1 MSRQFL
7 DERMFSVAL
16 SREDAFEDFRDAARG
31 LIGSDAAPRDVTW
44 RVRDGDL
51 LGGKAPP
58 ESSVS
63 FSVPGAYVQLAESV
77 VCHRDPERFAL
88 LYELLWRI
96 THGERE
102 LLSVVS
108 DPLVHRLQRMEKSVR
123 RDMHKMTAF
132 LRFRRVDSDEGEH
145 FVAWFE
151 PEYFILRRM
160 LDFFIGRFAA
170 TRWSI
175 LTPQGALH
183 WDSKELTES
192 AGVAHTDAPK
202 TDALEDWWRTY
213 YRATFNPARANLKA
227 MRAEM
232 PKKYWRNMPETALI
246 PGLLAE
252 AESRTQQMVEAAPT
266 APRKTKVLGVAAIN
280 ELAEAASLPA
290 LRDQAKLCE
299 HCPLY
304 RNATQTVFGEGPP
317 DAPLVFVGEQPG
329 DQEDLAGKPFVGP
342 AGQMF
347 DRALADA
354 GIDRTRVYVTNA
366 VKHFKFEPRGKRR
379 IHQKPNNN
387 EIEACRWWLDKEL
400 DLIKPR
406 LTVALGATAAR
417 ALTGRDTTIS
427 RARGRLTILREGVE
441 GFITVH
447 PSFLLRLP
455 DEASKAQEYQR
466 FVEDLR
472 LVAQHL
478 PEIKKAA

>member
-1 MSRQFL
+1 
-7 DERMFSVAL
+7 
-16 SREDAFEDFRDAARG
+16 
-31 LIGSDAAPRDVTW
+31 
-44 RVRDGDL
+44 
-51 LGGKAPP
+51 
-58 ESSVS
+58 
-63 FSVPGAYVQLAESV
+63 
-77 VCHRDPERFAL
+77 
-88 LYELLWRI
+88 LLWRI

-102 LLSVVS
+102 LMSVAS
-108 DPLVHRLQRMEKSVR
+108 DPRVHRLQRLEKSVR

-132 LRFRRVDSDEGEH
+132 LRFRRVEAEDGEH

-151 PEYFILRRM
+151 PEHFILRRM
-160 LDFFIGRFAA
+160 ADFFIGRFAA
-170 TRWSI
+170 MCWSI

-183 WDSKELTES
+183 WDRKELTES
-192 AGVAHTDAPK
+192 AGVAHADAPAS
-202 TDALEDWWRTY
+202 DAFEDWWRTY
-213 YRATFNPARANLKA
+213 YRATFNPARANLDA
-227 MRAEM
+227 MRAQM
-232 PKKYWRNMPETALI
+232 PKKYWHNMPETELI

-252 AESRTQQMVEAAPT
+252 ADTRTRQMVEQAPST
-266 APRKTKVLGVAAIN
+266 PRKAKAPELMPQPVSAEFSTIAA
-280 ELAEAASLPA
+280 LSK
-290 LRDQAKLCE
+290 QAKHCE
-299 HCPLY
+299 RCPLY

-347 DRALADA
+347 DRALAEA
-354 GIDRTRVYVTNA
+354 GIDRDRVYVTNA

-387 EIEACRWWLDKEL
+387 EVDACRWWLDQEL

-427 RARGRLTILREGVE
+427 RARGRLMMLREGME

-455 DEASKAQEYQR
+455 DAQSQTREYAR
-466 FVEDLR
+466 FVEDLQ

-478 PEIKKAA
+478 PAVAKAA

>member
-1 MSRQFL
+1 
-7 DERMFSVAL
+7 MFRVAL

-31 LIGSDAAPRDVTW
+31 LIGTEVAPRDVTW

-58 ESSVS
+58 DSSVS
-63 FSVPGAYVQLAESV
+63 FSVPAAYVRLAENV
-77 VCHRDPERFAL
+77 VCHRDPERFSL

-102 LLSVVS
+102 LMSVAS
-108 DPLVHRLQRMEKSVR
+108 DSLVHRLQRMEKSVR

-132 LRFRRVDSDEGEH
+132 LRFRRVEAEDGER
-145 FVAWFE
+145 FIAWFE
-151 PEYFILRRM
+151 PEHFILRRM
-160 LDFFIGRFAA
+160 ADFFIGRFAA
-170 TRWSI
+170 MRWSI

-183 WDSKELTES
+183 WDGKDLSES
-192 AGVAHTDAPK
+192 EGVAHADAPAS
-202 TDALEDWWRTY
+202 DALEDWWRTY
-213 YRATFNPARANLKA
+213 YRATFNPARANPDA
-227 MRAEM
+227 MRAQM
-232 PKKYWRNMPETALI
+232 PKKYWHNMPETELI

-252 AESRTQQMVEAAPT
+252 ADARARQMVERAPST
-266 APRKTKVLGVAAIN
+266 PRKAKAPAPAAQ
-280 ELAEAASLPA
+280 ASLPEGTTVA
-290 LRDQAKLCE
+290 AVREQAKHCE
-299 HCPLY
+299 RCPLY

-317 DAPLVFVGEQPG
+317 NAPLVFVGEQPG

-347 DRALADA
+347 DRALAEA
-354 GIDRTRVYVTNA
+354 GIDRSRVYVTNA

-387 EIEACRWWLDKEL
+387 EIDACRWWLDQEL
-400 DLIKPR
+400 TLIKPR

-427 RARGRLTILREGVE
+427 RARGRLITLREGLE

-455 DEASKAQEYQR
+455 DAQSQAREYAR

-472 LVAQHL
+472 LLAQHL
-478 PEIKKAA
+478 PKIR

>member
-1 MSRQFL
+1 MNCAFL
-7 DERMFSVAL
+7 DEKLTRVVL
-16 SREDAFEDFRDAARG
+16 SREDAFEEFRDTARG
-31 LIGSDAAPRDVTW
+31 LIRAGVSPRDVTW

-51 LGGKAPP
+51 LDGKPPP
-58 ESSVS
+58 EGGVS
-63 FSVPGAYVQLAESV
+63 FSVPAAYVPLAQAV

-88 LYELLWRI
+88 LYDLLWRI

-102 LLSVVS
+102 LLSIAS
-108 DPLVHRLQRMEKSVR
+108 DPLVHRLARMEKSVR

-132 LRFRRVDSDEGEH
+132 LRFRRIDAEDGER

-151 PEYFILRRM
+151 PEHFILRRVA
-160 LDFFIGRFAA
+160 DFFVGRFAA
-170 TRWSI
+170 MRWSI
-175 LTPQGALH
+175 LMPQGALH
-183 WDSKELTES
+183 WDGKELTES
-192 AGVAHTDAPK
+192 AGVSHKDAPAN
-202 TDALEDWWRTY
+202 DALDDWWRTY
-213 YRATFNPARANLKA
+213 YRTTFNPARANLDA
-227 MRAEM
+227 MRAQM
-232 PKKYWRNMPETALI
+232 PKKYWHNMPETALI

-252 AESRTQQMVEAAPT
+252 ADARTRQMIEQAPT
-266 APRKTKVLGVAAIN
+266 AARSAKAPQQ
-280 ELAEAASLPA
+280 PA
-290 LRDQAKLCE
+290 QVPDGATIADTREQARHCE
-299 HCPLY
+299 RCPLY
-304 RNATQTVFGEGPP
+304 RNATQTVFGEGPA
-317 DAPLVFVGEQPG
+317 DAPVVFVGEQPG

-347 DRALADA
+347 DRALAEA

-387 EIEACRWWLDKEL
+387 EIEACRWWLDQEL
-400 DLIKPR
+400 ELIKPR

-427 RARGRLTILREGVE
+427 RARGRLMTLRQGLE

-455 DEASKAQEYQR
+455 DEPSQAREYAR
-466 FVEDLR
+466 FVADLK

-478 PEIKKAA
+478 PEIRKAA

>member
-1 MSRQFL
+1 MKQGFL
-7 DERMFSVAL
+7 DEKTYRVTL
-16 SREDAFEDFRDAARG
+16 PREDAFEEFRDAARG
-31 LIGSDAAPRDVTW
+31 LVGADLPPAKVTW

-51 LGGKAPP
+51 LNGSPP
-58 ESSVS
+58 PHAIAT
-63 FSVPGAYVQLAESV
+63 FSVPAAYVRLAENV
-77 VCHRDPERFAL
+77 VCHRELERFAL
-88 LYELLWRI
+88 LYDLLWRI

-102 LLSVVS
+102 LMSIAS
-108 DPLVHRLQRMEKSVR
+108 DPLVHRLARMEKSVR

-132 LRFRRVDSDEGEH
+132 LRFRRVDAEGGEH

-151 PEYFILRRM
+151 PEHFILRRVA
-160 LDFFIGRFAA
+160 DFFVDRFAA
-170 TRWSI
+170 MRWSV
-175 LTPQGALH
+175 LTPQGAMH
-183 WDSKELTES
+183 WDGKELAFSE
-192 AGVAHTDAPK
+192 GVSHKDAP
-202 TDALEDWWRTY
+202 TADALDDWWRTY
-213 YRATFNPARANLKA
+213 YRATFNPARANLQA
-227 MRAEM
+227 MRAQM
-232 PKKYWRNMPETALI
+232 PKKYWHNMPETDLI

-252 AESRTQQMVEAAPT
+252 ADARTRQMVEQAPST
-266 APRKTKVLGVAAIN
+266 ARKAKAP
-280 ELAEAASLPA
+280 ELPPQPASAEGATVEAV
-290 LRDQAKLCE
+290 RDQAKHCE
-299 HCPLY
+299 RCPLY
-304 RNATQTVFGEGPP
+304 RNATQTVFGEGSPN
-317 DAPLVFVGEQPG
+317 APLVFVGEQPG

-347 DRALADA
+347 DRALAEA

-387 EIEACRWWLDKEL
+387 EIDACRWWLDKEL

-427 RARGRLTILREGVE
+427 RARGRLMRLREGVE

-455 DEASKAQEYQR
+455 DEQLKAREYAR

-472 LVAQHL
+472 LVAEHL
-478 PEIKKAA
+478 PAIRRAA